1 MKILYQTV
9 PSFFDLDISLI
20 RELSK
25 VADIKVLIIL
35 SPESMHSSAF
45 SIESIDSR
53 CAIIPAIEYKGLEKY
68 RKMINMDDWYVA
80 NNPDN
85 SIIHSYTLAKK
96 IRNFYRDNSFTFFHS
111 TTGCKTATM
120 NIPFYAQLKNKLCTI
135 HDPIPHSKLSLFD
148 DFVRRWMMFR
158 SFKNILLLSDSLLKP
173 FCKRYHF
180 PEDRI
185 FFSRLSV
192 YDFLL
197 SYEKKSNTYGDY
209 ILFFGR
215 IDEYKG
221 VDVLIEAFQ
230 KSEVSRQGIKLI
242 IAGKGKLKNNIKQ
255 LSKDIILINKYIE
268 NDVLANLINNCKFV
282 VLPYLTATQSGC
294 VMSAFAFNKPII
306 ATRVGD
312 LPNEVVDGIYG
323 SLCEPNNIEDLS
335 EKIRVM
341 CSLNLKRFEE
351 NIEQRFHS
359 ESIYSWNAIAK
370 SLLEVYKTIEKNN
383 NSNQ

>member
-1 MKILYQTV
+1 MKILYQTI
-9 PSFFDLDISLI
+9 PSYFDLDISLI

-25 VADIKVLIIL
+25 VVDIKVLIIL

-53 CAIIPAIEYKGLEKY
+53 CAIIPATEYNGLEKY
-68 RKMINMDDWYVA
+68 CKMINLNDWYVA

-85 SIIHSYTLAKK
+85 SIIHSLSLARK
-96 IRNFYRDNSFTFFHS
+96 IRNFYRSNGFTFFHS

-120 NIPFYAQLKNKLCTI
+120 NIPFYAHLKNKLYTI
-135 HDPIPHSKLSLFD
+135 HDPIPHNKLSFFD
-148 DFVRRWMMFR
+148 DFVRRWMMFC
-158 SFKNILLLSDSLLKP
+158 SFKNVLLLSDSLLKP
-173 FCKRYHF
+173 FCKRYYF

-197 SYEKKSNTYGDY
+197 SYEKKSNPYGDY

-221 VDVLIEAFQ
+221 VDVLIDAYQ
-230 KSEVSRQGIKLI
+230 KSEVSMHGIKLV
-242 IAGKGKLKNNIKQ
+242 IAGKGNLKNNIKQ
-255 LSKDIILINKYIE
+255 LPNDIILINKYIE

-294 VMSAFAFNKPII
+294 VMSAFAFNKPIL

-335 EKIRVM
+335 EKIRMM
-341 CSLNLKRFEE
+341 CSLNLKIFEE
-351 NIEQRFHS
+351 NIDRKFYS
-359 ESIYSWNAIAK
+359 ESIYSWNSIAK
-370 SLLEVYKTIEKNN
+370 SLLEVYKTIEIK
-383 NSNQ
+383 